1 MTYQFSS
8 QPLTPGHW
16 QAVISNGKQWLR
28 LGLKTT
34 ATVQK
39 APSQSPF
46 AVEQAEVSAPG
57 GRSVL
62 FGPATAKTWSY
73 SFQVFVYGDDCREKL
88 DQIAAFVNSGIGD
101 RSKAWTVTVGR
112 DGQPPAHIVCKPHAV
127 APDYGMA
134 LKGAVRCALDF
145 TVVHEGWL
153 EPAQSRRWQIV
164 PTLTGGLVFP
174 VTFPVVFATSS
185 SNADAV
191 TFDNP
196 GVHPVVTFHG
206 PVGKPTIRFGDKTI
220 SLATSLGE
228 NESVTVDTR
237 PWNLSV
243 VDQSGRTRIRDLAP
257 TSSKLTDFELPR
269 GTVPVEFSGV
279 SPAATAAVDVMWHP
293 KRATL

>member
-1 MTYQFSS
+1 MTFELSS

-16 QAVISNGKQWLR
+16 QAVISNGRQWLR
-28 LGLKTT
+28 VGLKTT

-46 AVEQAEVSAPG
+46 TVDQAEVSAPG

-73 SFQVFVYGDDCREKL
+73 GFEAFIYGDDCREKL
-88 DQIAAFVNSGIGD
+88 DQIAAFVNFGISD
-101 RSKAWTVTVGR
+101 RSKSWTVTVGR
-112 DGQPPAHIVCKPHAV
+112 DGAPDAHVVCKPRSV
-127 APDYGMA
+127 APDYQMA
-134 LKGAVRCALDF
+134 LKGAVRCAFDF

-153 EPAQSRRWQIV
+153 EPEQSRRWQIV

-185 SNADAV
+185 SNLDSL

-196 GVHPVVTFHG
+196 GVQPVVTFHG
-206 PVGKPTIRFGDKTI
+206 PVGNPTVRFGTKSIT
-220 SLATSLGE
+220 LATSLRE
-228 NESVTVDTR
+228 NESITVDTR
-237 PWNLSV
+237 PWSLSV
-243 VDQSGRTRIRDLAP
+243 RDQTGRSRIRDVSP
-257 TSSKLTDFELPR
+257 TSTKLTDFELPS

-279 SPAATAAVDVMWHP
+279 SPAATAAVDVVWNP
-293 KRATL
+293 RRATL